1 MASQGRPELPAPLSG
16 LVKYIHEHPEIPV
29 SQILGPY
36 HKHEGY
42 LRALFA
48 QDGQNPILDNPYV
61 NTLPLFT
68 EVSELVT
75 TRARNPALE
84 TEEERSRYIMPL
96 SDQKRRKDG
105 SPAIVASLAEF
116 QRNFSIFSE
125 ASLAEM
131 DWSNVVAAGSSIVN
145 CLLPIPEE
153 YKVNKRKLRQY
164 FHEVFCPAS
173 DVDLFLYG
181 LTEEEAIEKIKA
193 IEEAVRDTLLKD
205 VTVVRTKYA
214 ITIASHYP
222 TRHIQV
228 CHAMTLLAS
237 YLLTSSYICID
248 RVKSIQIYQ

>member
-1 MASQGRPELPAPLSG
+1 MASQALPELPVPLSG
-16 LVKYIHEHPEIPV
+16 LVKYIHEHPELSI

-68 EVSELVT
+68 EVSGLIT

-84 TEEERSRYIMPL
+84 TVEERSRYIVPL
-96 SDQKRRKDG
+96 PDEKRRKDG

-131 DWSNVVAAGSSIVN
+131 DWSNVVAAGSSVIN

-205 VTVVRTKYA
+205 LTVVRTKYA

-222 TRHIQV
+222 TRHVQV
-228 CHAMTLLAS
+228 CHAMALLAKS
-237 YLLTSSYICID
+237 FIDLLCID
-248 RVKSIQIYQ
+248 RVKSI